1 MLARMQAAPLQL
13 VRTPPGLCCTAAG
26 VHCSG
31 QPAARAAPR
40 LIPVREEER
49 ERERLGGE
57 RESRERERESRERAR
72 RERESAKKQRAQRA
86 ERKQRS

>member
-49 ERERLGGE
+49 ERERLGGGE
-57 RESRERERESRERAR
+57 RVYREREQ
-72 RERESAKKQRAQRA
+72 RESAQRESAEKQRAQRA